1 MQEKEVTLLSKYQR
15 MLQTLLPTIES
26 QVTAVHSL
34 QVFCL
39 SQGFPKGMLLR
50 WFIALYDLS
59 IIDEDAFMRWKED
72 VNDAYPGK
80 GDALFQV
87 HILQLAILFRSSTRK
102 LTVFAFSG
110 KCLVDMAGGAT
121 VRG

>member
-1 MQEKEVTLLSKYQR
+1 MEKELVMLTKYEG
-15 MLQTLLPTIES
+15 MLQTLLPTIET

-39 SQGFPKGMLLR
+39 SHSFPKGMLLR

-59 IIDEDAFMRWKED
+59 IIDEEAYMRWKED

-80 GDALFQV
+80 GEALFQV
-87 HILQLAILFRSSTRK
+87 NFDFLINFLCAKGVMLRMPSINF
-102 LTVFAFSG
+102 VY
-110 KCLVDMAGGAT
+110 
-121 VRG
+121 

>member
-1 MQEKEVTLLSKYQR
+1 MKQETTFPVGTNSSVIPEKALQEKELALLGKYQR

-39 SQGFPKGMLLR
+39 SHNFPKGMLLR
-50 WFIALYDLS
+50 WFIALYNLS
-59 IIDEDAFMRWKED
+59 IVDEEAFMRWKED

-87 HILQLAILFRSSTRK
+87 INY
-102 LTVFAFSG
+102 
-110 KCLVDMAGGAT
+110 
-121 VRG
+121 

>member
-1 MQEKEVTLLSKYQR
+1 MVQETTFPPGSNPSVLPDKALQEKELALLDKYQR

-39 SQGFPKGMLLR
+39 SQNFPKGMLLR
-50 WFIALYDLS
+50 WFISLYDLS
-59 IIDEDAFMRWKED
+59 IIEEDAFMRWKED

-80 GDALFQV
+80 GEALFQV
-87 HILQLAILFRSSTRK
+87 IKNLEFFFFLP
-102 LTVFAFSG
+102 
-110 KCLVDMAGGAT
+110 LVRNT
-121 VRG
+121 

>member
-1 MQEKEVTLLSKYQR
+1 M
-15 MLQTLLPTIES
+15 QTLLPTIES

-39 SQGFPKGMLLR
+39 SHNFPKGMLLR

-59 IIDEDAFMRWKED
+59 IIDEEAFMRWKED

-87 HILQLAILFRSSTRK
+87 IINKSILLPLIPNTLIKLLRNTFYLYFRT
-102 LTVFAFSG
+102 
-110 KCLVDMAGGAT
+110 
-121 VRG
+121 